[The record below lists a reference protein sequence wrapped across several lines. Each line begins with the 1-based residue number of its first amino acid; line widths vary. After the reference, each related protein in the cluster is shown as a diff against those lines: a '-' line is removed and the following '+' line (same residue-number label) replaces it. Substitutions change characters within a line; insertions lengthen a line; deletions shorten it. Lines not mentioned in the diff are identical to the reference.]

1 MQPGRVLVK
10 EGAVQEEV
18 KPENLRKRYVYLF
31 NDLIIITKQK
41 KIGKEI
47 RHMSPL
53 YQLSGIKRTS
63 ISIFQSIDRSRY
75 PSHGYYDFAL
85 AGTNIKLCVGS
96 PRRSRHLGHYQSSAS
111 TDSYSIGR
119 RANLVVRYTGRFARS
134 RHASLPNLPQ
144 EGYVSA
150 SGLWWL

>member
-53 YQLSGIKRTS
+53 YQLSGIKRMS
-63 ISIFQSIDRSRY
+63 LSLFQSIDRSLY
-75 PSHGYYDFAL
+75 PSHGYY
-85 AGTNIKLCVGS
+85 GWN
-96 PRRSRHLGHYQSSAS
+96 
-111 TDSYSIGR
+111 
-119 RANLVVRYTGRFARS
+119 
-134 RHASLPNLPQ
+134 
-144 EGYVSA
+144 
-150 SGLWWL
+150 